1 MRICNWTL
9 CKERVPTRSVYRKME
24 KQSTSGSLL
33 PSDLISEI
41 LFRLPAKSV
50 GRFRCVSKLWL
61 SITTDPSFIKSFGTT
76 RPSLLLCS
84 IKGHNMF
91 VSHQSLIRSSSSSQP
106 FHLHPMEVPGKH
118 CYFSCMDSVHG
129 LICINGVKSKVPLVW
144 NPTMGKL
151 LALPKPKMSSRHADV
166 FLGYDSIVGQESW
179 RTVRTNFKHRVEAVA
194 SGQCIKGMIY
204 YLACNRQGYGT
215 VVMSFDVRSEIFH
228 MIELPSSIHW
238 DVLMTY
244 EGKIACIDEDN
255 DKRLWSLEDA
265 TDKHKWSFQDF
276 LSPVYKFFE
285 LQGFTHAGPLGQ
297 GGCSV
302 HGKKLKSHL
311 AAPTVLLLTT
321 VKLHSLIL
329 KHFGNKHIIF
339 CIQITTVLIVFSMLM
354 TKVRVTLSSM
364 NAEPVTLDK
373 CVNNFEIQVEGEDH
387 MIEKMENVILGAL
400 KWWMFS
406 VTSF

>member
-1 MRICNWTL
+1 
-9 CKERVPTRSVYRKME
+9 
-24 KQSTSGSLL
+24 
-33 PSDLISEI
+33 
-41 LFRLPAKSV
+41 
-50 GRFRCVSKLWL
+50 
-61 SITTDPSFIKSFGTT
+61 
-76 RPSLLLCS
+76 
-84 IKGHNMF
+84 MF

-106 FHLHPMEVPGKH
+106 FHLYPMEVPGKH

-144 NPTMGKL
+144 NPTMGQL

-166 FLGYDSIVGQESW
+166 FLGYDSIVGKHKVVCLPHRKTCYVCRVFTLGSGQKSW
-179 RTVRTNFKHRVEAVA
+179 RTVRTNFKHCVEAVA
-194 SGQCIKGMIY
+194 SGQCIIKGMIY

-255 DKRLWSLEDA
+255 DKRLWRLEDA

-285 LQGFTHAGPLGQ
+285 LQGFTHAGEFIYVPFKFYKSSYIKFYDPVRNICRSLNFEEIVEENFGQ
-297 GGCSV
+297 SV
-302 HGKKLKSHL
+302 KAFPNHIE
-311 AAPTVLLLTT
+311 
-321 VKLHSLIL
+321 SLMP
-329 KHFGNKHIIF
+329 FTIF

-364 NAEPVTLDK
+364 NAEPSPVTLDK
-373 CVNNFEIQVEGEDH
+373 GRLACIDEDNDKRLWRLEDASDKHKWSFQNFLSPLNKLFEVQGSTH
-387 MIEKMENVILGAL
+387 AGCFKAFPNHIESLMPL
-400 KWWMFS
+400 
-406 VTSF
+406 